1 LDTSDVVG
9 LLVMAGRENGIE
21 KNRKSLGKAMRNAAS
36 CENTRVDLGH
46 WKGSHWMGHLIAA
59 VIIFVL

>member
-36 CENTRVDLGH
+36 CENTRVDLGTGRVH
-46 WKGSHWMGHLIAA
+46 TGW
-59 VIIFVL
+59 VT